1 MSIQAPRIGIVDTC
15 CPAPYGLGVLATRP
29 LGGTEATVLK
39 IVHALQG
46 KFRFSL
52 FQRNAPTSNGSG
64 GAACTSG
71 PSQSTDGGGTG
82 QGQYRR
88 DLRIR

>member
-52 FQRNAPTSNGSG
+52 FHFAP
-64 GAACTSG
+64 
-71 PSQSTDGGGTG
+71 
-82 QGQYRR
+82 
-88 DLRIR
+88 